1 MTVVALFGS
10 SRALQ
15 LASRSGPI
23 HIGRPG
29 CSGAAAA
36 PQLSLHLT
44 NNSVVAFGGD
54 VLDALGWEF
63 GLCRDERTEA
73 PEIPSAHSGAEESF
87 AMILHGTCSKLTRPA
102 IAAPPSLARPAPGAP
117 LTVTPLPPFPRSRRG
132 SYAYDTEDGRNG
144 GGSSS
149 SSRAAHL
156 LRHGPP
162 HKRQRSHSFT

>member
-15 LASRSGPI
+15 LASRAGPI
-23 HIGRPG
+23 HMGRPG

-63 GLCRDERTEA
+63 GCV
-73 PEIPSAHSGAEESF
+73 
-87 AMILHGTCSKLTRPA
+87 GT
-102 IAAPPSLARPAPGAP
+102 G
-117 LTVTPLPPFPRSRRG
+117 
-132 SYAYDTEDGRNG
+132 GR
-144 GGSSS
+144 
-149 SSRAAHL
+149 
-156 LRHGPP
+156 
-162 HKRQRSHSFT
+162 RSHPPTRASRNRSQ